1 MNWKLIII
9 FIILVLFTIIIFV
22 ICNYLGNSSSNKNI
36 STSLY
41 LKNQKVDL
49 SAKYYKLSSSNS
61 DDIFTNVSTDK
72 SLFFVYNPSIQWNKD
87 GKITTIA
94 RVSGHSYISRLKK
107 CVYNH
112 FKDMKPDIIKGFSN
126 YFNIFGKN
134 KESSSGIVKFELDL
148 SDRKKIDIPELI
160 NPFYTKNNIA
170 NNEDSLGFEDPRIF
184 KYNDEDWII
193 TSFRGKNFPFK
204 STVNTNKFGHY
215 IILFPLNQS
224 RSPLLLDYYPMRHP
238 EKNWMPFQYKNKLYI
253 VYSINPHV
261 ILDINMDTGLC
272 KKIFSTTF
280 PEIINN
286 IGNDIGNG
294 APAQLIILDGIER
307 YIGLGHTRGVQNG
320 ELTRKNFIYLFN
332 KYPPFNITHVSKS
345 FNLLT
350 PFVNIEFG
358 SGLLVDQKNNKIY
371 ISFGVDDCYSSIV
384 TTTFEEIK
392 NLLMFPNKKIK
403 NPIDGSDMLWEESD
417 FTRKNWPGL
426 HYEIEEKKAIFNFAK
441 NNNPDYGVIDVGA
454 HIGDLSISL
463 ALALKNIGRDDV
475 IVYAIDPSQEKCDF
489 MKKMSI
495 INSVSNIKILNYG
508 LSDLKKILGHSEN
521 TNNDGNN
528 TGGQR
533 WDIKKEKI
541 NLTKTNEEESNIFI
555 PADDLFKKGEIGLI
569 GVYHIDVEGHEI
581 DVLKGSKNLI
591 NTCKPILLIE
601 DFIIGTQIK
610 CKNKDECVTLFKT
623 IEDINSSYKHTGFL
637 PNGDLIFV
645 PSE

>member
-22 ICNYLGNSSSNKNI
+22 ICNYGSSNKNI
-36 STSLY
+36 ST
-41 LKNQKVDL
+41 
-49 SAKYYKLSSSNS
+49 
-61 DDIFTNVSTDK
+61 
-72 SLFFVYNPSIQWNKD
+72 
-87 GKITTIA
+87 
-94 RVSGHSYISRLKK
+94 
-107 CVYNH
+107 
-112 FKDMKPDIIKGFSN
+112 
-126 YFNIFGKN
+126 
-134 KESSSGIVKFELDL
+134 
-148 SDRKKIDIPELI
+148 
-160 NPFYTKNNIA
+160 
-170 NNEDSLGFEDPRIF
+170 
-184 KYNDEDWII
+184 
-193 TSFRGKNFPFK
+193 
-204 STVNTNKFGHY
+204 
-215 IILFPLNQS
+215 
-224 RSPLLLDYYPMRHP
+224 
-238 EKNWMPFQYKNKLYI
+238 
-253 VYSINPHV
+253 
-261 ILDINMDTGLC
+261 
-272 KKIFSTTF
+272 
-280 PEIINN
+280 
-286 IGNDIGNG
+286 
-294 APAQLIILDGIER
+294 
-307 YIGLGHTRGVQNG
+307 
-320 ELTRKNFIYLFN
+320 
-332 KYPPFNITHVSKS
+332 
-345 FNLLT
+345 
-350 PFVNIEFG
+350 
-358 SGLLVDQKNNKIY
+358 
-371 ISFGVDDCYSSIV
+371 
-384 TTTFEEIK
+384 TFEKIK

-426 HYEIEEKKAIFNFAK
+426 DYDIEEKKAIFNFAK

-475 IVYAIDPSQEKCDF
+475 TVYAIDPSQEKCDF

-521 TNNDGNN
+521 TNNDDNN
-528 TGGQR
+528 TGKQR

-601 DFIIGTQIK
+601 NFIIGTQTQLK
-610 CKNKDECVTLFKT
+610 CRNKNECVTLFKT